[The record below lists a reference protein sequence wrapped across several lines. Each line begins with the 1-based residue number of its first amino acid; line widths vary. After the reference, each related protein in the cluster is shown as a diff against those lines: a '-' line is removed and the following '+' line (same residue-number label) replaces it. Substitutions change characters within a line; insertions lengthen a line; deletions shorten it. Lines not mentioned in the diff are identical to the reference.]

1 MPSPATPS
9 SKVTA
14 HPTAD
19 ATSHRVSS
27 KRSSAAVGP
36 PPARSNLVILRGVV
50 TADGVDRQLPSGSV
64 AMQFDVRTTAHGDLP
79 ASAVNVSLVDPAA
92 DARAAVQRDEHVVV
106 IGTVQRRF
114 FRVGGATQSRTEV
127 VADLV
132 VPARRTRAVR
142 SAIAAAARSLGD

>member
-1 MPSPATPS
+1 MPSPAMPS

-14 HPTAD
+14 HPTTD
-19 ATSHRVSS
+19 AASHRVSS
-27 KRSSAAVGP
+27 NESSGAVGP
-36 PPARSNLVILRGVV
+36 PPVRSNRAILRGVV

-79 ASAVNVSLVDPAA
+79 AGAVNVSFVDPAA
-92 DARAAVQRDEHVVV
+92 DARAAVQRGEHVVV

-132 VPARRTRAVR
+132 IPARRTRAVR